1 MALIPIA
8 SQTVGS
14 AVNQVDFTSIPTTVS
29 GVAIRDLV
37 LVCSALSGGSSG
49 RLTIQFNGDTGSNYA
64 RVVATGNGSTVT
76 TAMATSPNIWSG
88 ESANANTTNRLFVT
102 LNVFDFAQTNKH
114 KAVLLRSNE
123 ALTGT
128 EMMAARWASTS
139 AITSITVRMSAGTW
153 TINPGSTF
161 NLFGVQA

>member
-14 AVNQVDFTSIPTTVS
+14 AVNQVDFNSIPTSVS

-49 RLTIQFNGDTGSNYA
+49 RLTFQFNGDTGSNYT
-64 RVVATGNGSTVT
+64 RVVATGNGSTAT
-76 TAMATSPNIWSG
+76 SASATSPNIWSG
-88 ESANANTTNRLFVT
+88 ESANANTTNRLFVR
-102 LNVFDFAQTNKH
+102 LEIFEFAQSKH
-114 KAVLLRSNE
+114 KTVLLRSNE
-123 ALTGT
+123 ASTGT
-128 EMMAARWASTS
+128 EMMAARWGSTS
-139 AITSITVRMSAGTW
+139 ALTSITVRMSAGTW

-161 NLFGVQA
+161 NLYGVQA